1 MESLDGI
8 FESFLT
14 FDVFT
19 YRSIS
24 DGSISD
30 DSIKRRFWS
39 SLELFEVD
47 RDILGF
53 LDLIFILK
61 PNLLP
66 INLKTK

>member
-1 MESLDGI
+1 MESFDGI

-19 YRSIS
+19 YLSIS
-24 DGSISD
+24 DGSI
-30 DSIKRRFWS
+30 KRIFWS

-61 PNLLP
+61 PNLLLM
-66 INLKTK
+66 NLKTK